1 MIWLI
6 ESAQRILGMRG
17 RDLQDRETRWD
28 RDGAGHGKF
37 YRDYLPDQ
45 NKRYSC
51 VHCQAH
57 LAFHNDIISKV
68 SYRFYGFER
77 IVILIGHFIAFFPA
91 LTIAGHLP
99 KFDN

>member
-1 MIWLI
+1 MLWLI

-17 RDLQDRETRWD
+17 KDMPDREIAGWD
-28 RDGAGHGKF
+28 RDGASHGKF

-57 LAFHNDIISKV
+57 LAFHTDIISKV
-68 SYRFYGFER
+68 SLQFNINLFNKLD
-77 IVILIGHFIAFFPA
+77 V
-91 LTIAGHLP
+91 
-99 KFDN
+99 